1 MQIYKTPV
9 KDIRFALESL
19 GYDQVSAL
27 PKHADFDLE
36 TIVGMI
42 EEAGKFCAD
51 RMLPLNHSGDLEG
64 LKYDPETH
72 TVTTPKGFKQL
83 YRDFCENGYAAMAH
97 PSEFGGSDAP
107 YVFAFLMSEISTATN
122 KSFSMCPGLTQGLV
136 DALLHHGTE
145 SQKEQYIEKLITGV
159 YTGTMCLTEPQC
171 GTDLGILTTKA
182 EPIEGEEGAFAL
194 TGTKIWITFGE
205 HDLTDNIVH
214 LVLARLP
221 GAPEGTAGISTFL
234 VPKFLENGER
244 NPVFCGGL
252 EHKMGIHASPT
263 CVMNF
268 EGAKG
273 WLIGQPNKGM
283 KVMFTMMNA
292 ARLSVGIEGIS
303 LSEISY
309 QTALAFAKDRRQS
322 RSLDVNKQDKSAKA
336 DNILVHPDVRRMLL
350 NVKASTE
357 GMRALAIW
365 VAIQLDISEKHED
378 PTIKQEA
385 ADLVALLTPV
395 IKSYCTERGFW
406 NVSEAMQAMGGAG
419 YTQDW
424 SVEQY
429 LRDMRIA
436 MLYEGTNH
444 IQALDLVGRKLP
456 MGGGRAI
463 MAFQNRVTALIKE
476 SKGNEFMEPFINQLK
491 DASKLLTDLTM
502 NTLMAKGAQDPEE
515 AGAVAS
521 NYLNV
526 FALTAIWFVWCLEL
540 KSTQGKSGSFYETK
554 IKTGRYFMN
563 HILPQIHSLAA
574 VIRQGKADMMA
585 FDASEF

>member
-19 GYDQVSAL
+19 GYDKVSNL
-27 PKHADFDLE
+27 KQCQDYDVDTL
-36 TIVGMI
+36 VGMI

-51 RMLPLNHSGDLEG
+51 RMLPLNRVGDKEG
-64 LKYDPETH
+64 VKYDAEKH
-72 TVTTPKGFKQL
+72 TVTTPAGFKQL
-83 YRDFCENGYAAMAH
+83 YKDFCDNGYAAMAH
-97 PSEFGGSDAP
+97 PSEYGGSDAP

-145 SQKEQYIEKLITGV
+145 DQKNKYIEKLITGK

-182 EPIEGEEGAFAL
+182 EPIAGEDGVFAL

-205 HDLTDNIVH
+205 HDLTDNIIH

-234 VPKFLENGER
+234 VPKYLDNGER
-244 NPVFCGGL
+244 NTVFCGGL
-252 EHKMGIHASPT
+252 EHKMGIHGSPT

-268 EGAKG
+268 ENARG

-322 RSLDVNKQDKSAKA
+322 RSLDPKKQDKSAKA

-365 VAIQLDISEKHED
+365 TAIQLDIADKHPDEA
-378 PTIKQEA
+378 IKQDA
-385 ADLVALLTPV
+385 SDMVALLTPI

-436 MLYEGTNH
+436 LLYEGTNH

-456 MGGGRAI
+456 MGGGRAL
-463 MAFQNRVTALIKE
+463 MSFQNKITAVIKENKENAYMEPFVTALKE
-476 SKGNEFMEPFINQLK
+476 
-491 DASKLLTDLTM
+491 ASKLLTDITM
-502 NTLMAKGAQDPEE
+502 NTLMAKASVDQEE
-515 AGAVAS
+515 AGAMAS
-521 NYLNV
+521 NYLNL
-526 FALTAIWFVWCLEL
+526 FALTAMAYVWCLEI
-540 KSTQGKSGSFYETK
+540 KGTEGKEGDFYTTK
-554 IKTGRYFMN
+554 VKTGRYFIN
-563 HILPQIHSLAA
+563 HILPQIHSLAT
-574 VIRQGKADMMA
+574 VIRHGKADMMA